1 MNGRFSQKPE
11 TSEKL
16 KAKQY
21 GAAGLLCI
29 LAVIIMTVI
38 RLVWGNIMVGSGR
51 DRISLG
57 LVIFYVRNVLLLF
70 GVVDIIS
77 VIYHFVIWNRNGRQ
91 PMGDDNDSLFSDWK
105 SGERSPVKASLAL
118 IAGVIALALVLV
130 VQA

>member
-1 MNGRFSQKPE
+1 MDSRLFQKPE

-21 GAAGLLCI
+21 GAAGLLFI
-29 LAVIIMTVI
+29 LAVIVMTVI
-38 RLVWGNIMVGSGR
+38 RLVWGNIVFGSGG

-70 GVVDIIS
+70 GAIDIIS
-77 VIYHFVIWNRNGRQ
+77 AIYHFVIWHRNGRQ
-91 PMGDDNDSLFSDWK
+91 PMDDDSNSLFSDWK
-105 SGERSPVKASLAL
+105 SGERSPVKVSLVL
-118 IAGVIALALVLV
+118 MAGIIALALVLV

>member
-1 MNGRFSQKPE
+1 MDSRLFQKPE

-21 GAAGLLCI
+21 GAAGLLFI
-29 LAVIIMTVI
+29 LAVIVMTVI
-38 RLVWGNIMVGSGR
+38 RLVWGNIVFGSGG

-70 GVVDIIS
+70 GAIDIIS
-77 VIYHFVIWNRNGRQ
+77 AIYHFVIWRRNGRQ
-91 PMGDDNDSLFSDWK
+91 PMDDDSNSLFSDWK
-105 SGERSPVKASLAL
+105 SGERSPVKISLVL
-118 IAGVIALALVLV
+118 MAGIIALALVLV